1 MKEATEEN
9 AMNLIKDVIEI
20 MRQGAACKNE
30 DEMNQAI
37 QDSIKLVVE
46 TTGMDEES
54 AFQFI
59 KQLTKK
65 FSEGQPNERIQ
76 I

>member
-1 MKEATEEN
+1 MKKATEEN
-9 AMNLIKDVIEI
+9 AMKLIKDVIEI
-20 MRQGAACKNE
+20 MRQGATHKNE

-37 QDSIKLVVE
+37 KASTKLVTE

-59 KQLTKK
+59 RQLTNK
-65 FSEGQPNERIQ
+65 FSEEQPNERIQ